1 MIKEKWKNCIGLMI
15 VFLAIFKFY
24 GTYLGMGS
32 YSKYILVISIL
43 LSTILILNDI
53 KKYNLTHLLFLMLS
67 GVQFLA
73 SKNITM
79 VYTFYLCL
87 AVYTLDFRYMMK
99 WFVIINSVFFAGLL
113 ILNLT
118 GINPTEYLEGR
129 NDFGFGNP
137 NTAFICAFLVWS
149 GFFYLIFYSKKKIDF
164 ILLFAMIFLMYT
176 QTETRTGLL
185 TAVMSTVAFV
195 ILRNVDV
202 KKKGYRIFVSSFP
215 ALMSLLSVV
224 IAVFFSKSYLI
235 NSVLS
240 HRPVYWNSY
249 LMHPSKGIN
258 LFGYA
263 ANMRDILF
271 TQRMPLD
278 SGYIWSLYSQGS
290 LVYIVLIFFMCYTL
304 HILCKE
310 EKKDIILLM
319 VSLLIYCFAESI
331 MIDLAT
337 NISLVAVVYGMSKIK
352 FGDKFLE
359 KKMNFLGKRIRKN
372 PNL

>member
-1 MIKEKWKNCIGLMI
+1 MIKERWKNCIGILI

-24 GTYLGMGS
+24 GTYLGMSS

-43 LSTILILNDI
+43 LSTILILINI
-53 KKYNLTHLLFLMLS
+53 KKYNLVHVLFFVLS
-67 GVQFLA
+67 GIQFLA

-79 VYTFYLCL
+79 VYTFYMCL
-87 AVYTLDFRYMMK
+87 AVYSLDFRFMMK

-118 GINPTEYLEGR
+118 GMNPTEYLEGR

-137 NTAFICAFLVWS
+137 NAAFICAFLIWS
-149 GFFYLIFYSKKKIDF
+149 GFFYMIFYSKKELDF

-195 ILRNVDV
+195 ILRNVDI
-202 KKKGYRIFVSSFP
+202 KKKGYKIFISSFP

-224 IAVFFSKSYLI
+224 IAVFFSKSYMI
-235 NSVLS
+235 NSILS

-249 LMHPSKGIN
+249 LMHPTKGVN

-290 LVYIVLIFFMCYTL
+290 LVYIVLIFFMCYSL
-304 HILCKE
+304 YVLCDE
-310 EKKDIILLM
+310 DKKDVILLM

-331 MIDLAT
+331 MVDLAT
-337 NISLVAVVYGMSKIK
+337 NISLVVVVYGMSKVR
-352 FGDKFLE
+352 FGDEFFKKKIDFLE
-359 KKMNFLGKRIRKN
+359 SRFRRNSN
-372 PNL
+372 